1 MYIIIKNSF
10 QKCHFFFLKVIYFNS
25 DKNVNTAPRVKP
37 MEGAFQAS
45 ERPGFT
51 PALQKLKTVE
61 KIVKE
66 R

>member
-1 MYIIIKNSF
+1 M
-10 QKCHFFFLKVIYFNS
+10 IYFNS
-25 DKNVNTAPRVKP
+25 DKNVNTAPKVKP
-37 MEGAFQAS
+37 VEGAFQAS